1 MSETLTA
8 LSSAAAIASAVRE
21 GRVRAVAITRA
32 VLDSLAARDKLVNA
46 VNTVLAD
53 RALKTAAAVD
63 AAVARGD
70 DPGPLAGVPI
80 GLKAL
85 FDIAGLPTT
94 AGAAMRIDAAP
105 ASRDA
110 ALLQRLTAA
119 GAVPVA
125 VLNMDEYAYGFVT
138 VNAHF
143 GTTRNPRDTARL
155 AGGSSG
161 GSAAAVAAGML
172 PLAWGSDTNGSIRV
186 PASLCGV
193 WGFRP
198 AHGGVPEEGSFPF
211 VPMLDTL
218 GPFTN
223 TLEDLRLAMEV
234 AQGQPIAPMKARRVA
249 RLGGWFVD
257 HAIADVDKAFAGI
270 EALLG
275 VLPMAELP
283 QVEAARAAAFL
294 ITAHDGGRL
303 HRAELAKRPLAF
315 DPETR
320 DRLLA
325 GNLVPTPLRDRAAQ
339 FGDWFRKQAL
349 TLLQRYEVLIAPATP
364 DVAPLIADPVIHTGF
379 GPAPARANLGMLAQ
393 PISLAGLPVLS
404 APLKRSGQLPLGL
417 QLIGAPGRE
426 GLLFDLAARLEMA
439 GVLGVQ
445 AAWT

>member
-1 MSETLTA
+1 MNATLAT
-8 LSSAAAIASAVRE
+8 LSSATDIARAVRT
-21 GRVRAVAITRA
+21 GRVRAVEVALAALEAI
-32 VLDSLAARDKLVNA
+32 AARDGEIKA
-46 VNTVLAD
+46 VNTVLGD
-53 RALKTAAAVD
+53 RALHAAAAID
-63 AAVARGD
+63 AAVARGQ

-85 FDIAGLPTT
+85 FDVADQPTT
-94 AGAAMRIDAAP
+94 AGAAMRIDTAP
-105 ASRDA
+105 ALRDA
-110 ALLQRLTAA
+110 ALLRRLTAA
-119 GAVPVA
+119 GAVPIA
-125 VLNMDEYAYGFVT
+125 VLNMDEYAYGFAT

-172 PLAWGSDTNGSIRV
+172 PLTWGSDTNGSIRV

-198 AHGGVPEEGSFPF
+198 AHGSVPEDGSFPF

-223 TLEDLRLAMEV
+223 TLDDLRLAAEV
-234 AQGQPIAPMKARRVA
+234 AQGEPIAPMTARRVA

-257 HAIADVDKAFAGI
+257 HAIPDLYKAFAGI

-275 VLPMAELP
+275 MLPMAELP

-303 HRAELAKRPLAF
+303 HRQDLSKRPLAF

-325 GNLVPTPLRDRAAQ
+325 GNLVPTPLRARAAL
-339 FGDWFRKQAL
+339 FGEWFRKQAL
-349 TLLQRYEVLIAPATP
+349 ALLQRYDVLIAPATP

-393 PISLAGLPVLS
+393 PISLAGVPVLS
-404 APLKRSGQLPLGL
+404 APLKRPGQLPLGL

-426 GLLFDLAARLEMA
+426 GLLFDLAARLEVA
-439 GVLGVQ
+439 GVLGV
-445 AAWT
+445 

>member
-8 LSSAAAIASAVRE
+8 LTSASAIAGAVRE
-21 GRVRAVAITRA
+21 GRVRAVEITLA
-32 VLDSLAARDKLVNA
+32 ALESIAARDKAINA

-53 RALKTAAAVD
+53 RALDTAAAID
-63 AAVARGD
+63 AAVARGED
-70 DPGPLAGVPI
+70 LGPLAGVPI

-85 FDIAGLPTT
+85 FDVAGHPTT
-94 AGAAMRIDAAP
+94 AGAAMRADAAP
-105 ASRDA
+105 APRDA

-119 GAVPVA
+119 GAVPIA

-198 AHGGVPEEGSFPF
+198 AHGSVAEEGSFPF

-257 HAIADVDKAFAGI
+257 HAIPDFYKAFAGI

-275 VLPMAELP
+275 VLPMTELP
-283 QVEAARAAAFL
+283 HVEAARAAAFL

-303 HRAELAKRPLAF
+303 HRAELAKRALAF

-325 GNLVPTPLRDRAAQ
+325 GNLVPTPLRDRAAL

-349 TLLQRYEVLIAPATP
+349 TLLQRYEVLVAPATP
-364 DVAPLIADPVIHTGF
+364 DVAPLMADPMIHTGN

-404 APLKRSGQLPLGL
+404 APLKRPGQLPLGL
-417 QLIGAPGRE
+417 QLISAPGRE
-426 GLLFDLAARLEMA
+426 GLLFDLAARLEAA
-439 GVLGVQ
+439 GVLGI
-445 AAWT
+445 

>member
-1 MSETLTA
+1 MSETITAPPSASAIAAGVRAGRLRAVEVTRTA
-8 LSSAAAIASAVRE
+8 LDAIAAQDK
-21 GRVRAVAITRA
+21 AI
-32 VLDSLAARDKLVNA
+32 KA
-46 VNTVLAD
+46 VNTLLAD
-53 RALKTAAAVD
+53 RALDTAAAVD
-63 AAVARGD
+63 AAVARGQ

-80 GLKAL
+80 GVKAL
-85 FDIAGLPTT
+85 FDVAGLPTT

-105 ASRDA
+105 APRDA
-110 ALLQRLTAA
+110 ALLRRLTAA

-198 AHGGVPEEGSFPF
+198 AHGSVPEDGSFPF

-223 TLEDLRLAMEV
+223 TLDDLKLAMEV
-234 AQGQPIAPMKARRVA
+234 AQHEPIAPMHARRVA

-257 HAIADVDKAFAGI
+257 HAIPDFYKVFAGI

-303 HRAELAKRPLAF
+303 HRKELARRPLAF

-325 GNLVPTPLRDRAAQ
+325 GNLVPTPLRDRAAA

-364 DVAPLIADPVIHTGF
+364 DVAPLIADPMIHTGF

-404 APLKRSGQLPLGL
+404 APLKRPGQLPLGL
-417 QLIGAPGRE
+417 QLICAPGRE
-426 GLLFDLAARLEMA
+426 GLLFDLAARLEAA
-439 GVLGVQ
+439 GVLGV
-445 AAWT
+445 

>member
-1 MSETLTA
+1 MT
-8 LSSAAAIASAVRE
+8 AAAIAQAVRS
-21 GRVRAVAITRA
+21 GRTSARAVAQA
-32 VLDSLAARDKLVNA
+32 ALDRIAQQDGAILA
-46 VNTVLAD
+46 VNTVLAQ
-53 RALKTAAAVD
+53 RALSAADAVD
-63 AAVARGD
+63 AAVARGE

-80 GLKAL
+80 GVKAL
-85 FDIAGLPTT
+85 FDVAGLPTT
-94 AGAAMRIDAAP
+94 AGAAMRVDADP
-105 ASRDA
+105 AHEDA
-110 ALLQRLTAA
+110 ALLQRLISA

-143 GTTRNPRDTARL
+143 GTTRNPHDAERL

-172 PLAWGSDTNGSIRV
+172 PLTWGSDTNGSIRV

-198 AHGGVPEEGSFPF
+198 AHGSVPEEGSFPF

-223 TLEDLRLAMEV
+223 TLEDMALAMEV
-234 AQGQPIAPMKARRVA
+234 AFGAPVAPMAARRVA
-249 RLGGWFVD
+249 RLDGWFVD
-257 HAIADVDKAFAGI
+257 HAIAEFDAAYAAIGDV
-270 EALLG
+270 LG
-275 VLPMAELP
+275 DLPMAHLP
-283 QVEAARAAAFL
+283 RVEAARAAAFF
-294 ITAHDGGRL
+294 ITGHDGGRL
-303 HRAELAKRPLAF
+303 HRQELARRPLAF

-325 GNLVPTPLRDRAAQ
+325 GNLVPTPLRDRAAE
-339 FGDWFRKQAL
+339 FGAWFRAQAL
-349 TLLQRYEVLIAPATP
+349 ALLDEHDVLIAPATP
-364 DVAPLIADPVIHTGF
+364 DVAPLIADPMIHTGN

-404 APLKRSGQLPLGL
+404 APIRREGALPLGL

-426 GLLFDLAARLEMA
+426 GQLFDLAARLEAA
-439 GVLGVQ
+439 GVLGVTPPH
-445 AAWT
+445 A